1 MKMTLQCFHR
11 RRRLACAPT
20 QHTLCRD
27 DKVHPNSASAP
38 MDADLEAEIARVHAL
53 ALGANSA
60 ADEAI
65 EDVVAAE
72 RAAGRALGRRAPVEA
87 GMG

>member
-1 MKMTLQCFHR
+1 
-11 RRRLACAPT
+11 
-20 QHTLCRD
+20 
-27 DKVHPNSASAP
+27 

-65 EDVVAAE
+65 EDVVAVNS
-72 RAAGRALGRRAPVEA
+72 RGRRL
-87 GMG
+87 